1 MAGSRVL
8 GPCVEAVIRKVHNEG
23 PHYAYVPAESD
34 ESVPPQRFCRQ
45 FPQDSAVGKSSFA
58 IDEELN

>member
-1 MAGSRVL
+1 MRAHGLV
-8 GPCVEAVIRKVHNEG
+8 
-23 PHYAYVPAESD
+23 
-34 ESVPPQRFCRQ
+34 CRQ